1 MNVPLLDLTRQYDQ
15 IRDRLT
21 PRLTAL
27 LESQQFILGEPV
39 RQFEAEMAD
48 YCGVPFAVGVSSGTD
63 ALLISLMAIGT
74 RPGDLVITSPYTF
87 FATAGAIARL
97 GAIPLFVDIEPRTFT
112 IDPAKLAH
120 TIDDLKPSDRERL
133 KAIIPVHLYGQ
144 CADMGPI
151 TEIAR
156 TFHLSIIEDA
166 AQAIGAE
173 YGGKRAGSM
182 GDYGCFSFFPSKNLG
197 GFGDG
202 GLVSAQSE
210 SDRDHLVRL
219 RVHGGAERYRHT
231 EIGGNFRLDAL
242 QALVLSVKLAY
253 LDQWT
258 AMRRDNAAR
267 YRMLFAD
274 AGLQEHVG
282 LPIEVNGK
290 HVYNQFVIRAPRH
303 RDALQ
308 RHLAENGIG
317 VAIYYPIP
325 LHLQPCFAYLGQQAG
340 DFPQSERAAGET
352 LALPIFPELEPA
364 QMERVVDIIA
374 SYFRRHT

>member
-1 MNVPLLDLTRQYDQ
+1 
-15 IRDRLT
+15 
-21 PRLTAL
+21 
-27 LESQQFILGEPV
+27 
-39 RQFEAEMAD
+39 MAHF
-48 YCGVPFAVGVSSGTD
+48 CGVPFAVGVSSGTD

-74 RPGDLVITSPYTF
+74 RPGDVVITSPYTF

-97 GAIPLFVDIEPRTFT
+97 GAMPLFVDIEPRTFT
-112 IDPAKLAH
+112 IDPAKLAD
-120 TIDDLKPSDRERL
+120 TIDALQPSERKRL

-144 CADMGPI
+144 CADMSRI

-156 TFHLSIIEDA
+156 NFHLTIIEDA

-182 GDYGCFSFFPSKNLG
+182 GDFGCFSFFPSKNLG

-210 SDRDHLVRL
+210 PDRDHLVRL

-253 LDQWT
+253 LDEWT
-258 AMRRDNAAR
+258 AKRRDNAFR
-267 YRMLFAD
+267 YRRLFAD
-274 AGLQEHVG
+274 AGLLGHVG
-282 LPIEVNGK
+282 LPAEVNGK
-290 HVYNQFVIRAPRH
+290 HVYNQFVIRVPGH
-303 RDALQ
+303 RDAMQ
-308 RHLAENGIG
+308 RYLAENGIG

-325 LHLQPCFAYLGQQAG
+325 LHLQPCFAYLGKQAG
-340 DFPQSERAAGET
+340 AFPQSERAAKET
-352 LALPIFPELEPA
+352 LALPVFPELEPV
-364 QMERVVDIIA
+364 QLERVVDVIA

>member
-1 MNVPLLDLTRQYDQ
+1 MNVPLLDLTRQYRQ

-39 RQFEAEMAD
+39 RQFEAEMAHF
-48 YCGVPFAVGVSSGTD
+48 CGVPFAVGVSSGTD

-74 RPGDLVITSPYTF
+74 RPGDVVITSPYTF

-97 GAIPLFVDIEPRTFT
+97 GAMPLFVDIEPRTFT
-112 IDPAKLAH
+112 IDPAKLAD
-120 TIDDLKPSDRERL
+120 TIDALQPSERKRL

-144 CADMGPI
+144 CADMSRI

-156 TFHLSIIEDA
+156 NFHLTIIEDA

-182 GDYGCFSFFPSKNLG
+182 GDFGCFSFFPSKNLG

-210 SDRDHLVRL
+210 PDRDHLVRL

-253 LDQWT
+253 LDEWT
-258 AMRRDNAAR
+258 AKRRDNAFR
-267 YRMLFAD
+267 YRRLFAD
-274 AGLQEHVG
+274 AGLLGHVG
-282 LPIEVNGK
+282 LPAEVNGK
-290 HVYNQFVIRAPRH
+290 HVYNQFVIRVPGH
-303 RDALQ
+303 RDAMQ
-308 RHLAENGIG
+308 RYLAENGIG

-325 LHLQPCFAYLGQQAG
+325 LHLQPCFACLGKQPG
-340 DFPQSERAAGET
+340 DFPQSEQAAKET
-352 LALPIFPELEPA
+352 LALPVFPELEPV
-364 QMERVVDIIA
+364 QLERVVDVIA